1 MKIRQTWPGRVLRT
15 LLGPA
20 SWRACV
26 SLFRIR
32 FAEGLQYRAAAFSG
46 VFISVFWALIECV
59 VYTVFFQHAQNSGN
73 SNGMTLRQ
81 TISYIWVLQGLWGLL
96 TMSIDDDILN
106 KIKNGDIGVE
116 LCRPL
121 DLYSHW
127 FAKSSAGKLGGNWM
141 RILLTLGVGALV
153 PAGYGL
159 SAPASAA
166 GFALFLLAVVLSF
179 LLASSFAMLV
189 TAIRVNITWGE
200 GPTYM
205 LMLLSGV
212 LSGGYLPLR
221 LWPDVLQPFM
231 RFQPFAGFADTPAQL
246 YVGTL
251 LPADALPAMAIQLVW
266 AAVFIVAGRFMLQR
280 RLRTVIVQ
288 GG

>member
-1 MKIRQTWPGRVLRT
+1 MKIRQTF
-15 LLGPA
+15 
-20 SWRACV
+20 RACR

-32 FAEGLQYRAAAFSG
+32 FAEGLQYRVAAFSG
-46 VFISVFWALIECV
+46 VLISVFWALIECV
-59 VYTVFFQHAQNSGN
+59 VYTVFFQHSQSAWN
-73 SNGMTLRQ
+73 SNGMSLKQ
-81 TISYIWVLQGLWGLL
+81 TISYIWLLQGLWGMM

-121 DLYSHW
+121 DLYFHW
-127 FAKSSAGKLGGNWM
+127 LAKSAAGKLGGSWIRM
-141 RILLTLGVGALV
+141 LFTLIIGALI
-153 PAGYGL
+153 PGGYGL
-159 SAPASAA
+159 GTPASAA
-166 GFALFLLAVVLSF
+166 GLGLFLLTTVLAFALCS
-179 LLASSFAMLV
+179 AFAMFV

-205 LMLLSGV
+205 LMLFSGV

-221 LWPDVLQPFM
+221 LWPDVLQPFL
-231 RFQPFAGFADTPAQL
+231 RLQPFAGFADTPAQL

-251 LPADALPAMAIQLVW
+251 APQDVLGAIVVQLVW
-266 AAVFIVAGRFMLQR
+266 IAIFVAAGRAVLR
-280 RLRTVIVQ
+280 HRLTTVIIQ

>member
-1 MKIRQTWPGRVLRT
+1 MKIRQTWPGHVLRT

-20 SWRACV
+20 SWRACH

-46 VFISVFWALIECV
+46 VFVSVFWALIECV
-59 VYTVFFQHAQNSGN
+59 VYTVFFEHGQSAWN
-73 SNGMTLRQ
+73 SNGMSLPQ
-81 TISYIWVLQGLWGLL
+81 TISYIWALQGLWGLL
-96 TMSIDDDILN
+96 TMNIDDDILN

-121 DLYSHW
+121 DLYFHW
-127 FAKSSAGKLGGNWM
+127 LAKSSAGKLGASWM
-141 RILLTLGVGALV
+141 RIVLTLAVGALI

-159 SAPASAA
+159 RAPDSAA
-166 GFALFLLAVVLSF
+166 ALALSLAATVLAF
-179 LLASSFAMLV
+179 VLASSFAMFV

-205 LMLLSGV
+205 LMLFSGV

-221 LWPDVLQPFM
+221 LWPDILQPFM
-231 RFQPFAGFADTPAQL
+231 RLQPFAGFADTPAQL

-251 LPADALPAMAIQLVW
+251 LPADALPAMALQVFW
-266 AAVFIVAGRFMLQR
+266 TAVFMAAGRVILQR